1 MRPKLWLKTRLRK
14 SSSDEEVED
23 STLEK
28 FYPNFWAQLQITWF
42 FTLTFIKQTMTP
54 PKYSEGSIFNFI
66 LTYLFNSFRT
76 QACSEGIGT
85 NATPRSHARWHPY
98 PNPQPVKVGHTTGVY
113 TFNSFRTVV
122 WALLRP
128 SRTDEWNCCETGP
141 TVFRPYPRRSESLTV
156 CRFHYKG
163 GTFFPVI

>member
-1 MRPKLWLKTRLRK
+1 MCPKLWLKTRLRK
-14 SSSDEEVED
+14 SSTDEEVED

-85 NATPRSHARWHPY
+85 NGTPRSHARWHPY
-98 PNPQPVKVGHTTGVY
+98 PNPQPVKVGHTPGSIRSTLFEQWCGFFDVPQEQM
-113 TFNSFRTVV
+113 NESVV
-122 WALLRP
+122 
-128 SRTDEWNCCETGP
+128 
-141 TVFRPYPRRSESLTV
+141 RRDLP
-156 CRFHYKG
+156 
-163 GTFFPVI
+163 FFVLIREDQKV